1 VSALAGSR
9 TDGWQQAFRHYADNP
24 ADVWPAERS
33 TQCDKFVKRQ
43 HELAERLCVTP
54 QDAIDWVL
62 ATARVRAAARPAT
75 IFLLNCGSSG
85 SHWLEAMLAALPAI
99 APCGEVYL
107 PKGLVKEITP
117 WPAADRSA
125 YLDCVHLLH
134 AQAPPDKVAAAS
146 LINSAHMSGLR
157 MARLME
163 APTFTVL
170 LIRDPVDI
178 VISRTFRK
186 QDYRDLVQ
194 PTASNAEYLR
204 TNIEFVD
211 KFFRR
216 MAAERVDAK
225 VRYEE
230 IRRDAAGTLTRL
242 LGDLGHRTDADDVAR
257 IAAAFS
263 ADAQQ
268 AGAQSGRSNL
278 YRGPEVQVPDALR
291 EETLHALADARCL
304 FGYGPATTS

>member
-1 VSALAGSR
+1 MKTSACPA
-9 TDGWQQAFRHYADNP
+9 TDWQQAFRRYALDP
-24 ADVWPAERS
+24 AAVWPAERS
-33 TQCDKFVKRQ
+33 TQRDKFVKRQ
-43 HELAERLCVTP
+43 HELAERLGVTP
-54 QDAIDWVL
+54 QEAVDWVL
-62 ATARVRAAARPAT
+62 VTARARAAARPAT

-107 PKGLVKEITP
+107 PKELAKEITS
-117 WPAADRSA
+117 WRAADRSA

-134 AQAPPDKVAAAS
+134 AQAAPDKVAAAS

-163 APTFTVL
+163 APSFTVL

-186 QDYRDLVQ
+186 QDYRDFIQ

-204 TNIEFVD
+204 TNVEFVD

-216 MAAERVDAK
+216 MAAEAVDAT
-225 VRYEE
+225 VRYED
-230 IRRDAAGTLTRL
+230 IRRDAAGELTRL
-242 LGDLGHRTDADDVAR
+242 LGALGHHPDADEITR
-257 IAAAFS
+257 IAVAFS

-268 AGAQSGRSNL
+268 SGAPSGRSNL
-278 YRGPEVQVPDALR
+278 YRGPEVEVPAALR
-291 EETLHALADARCL
+291 EETSHALAEARSL